1 MTLPM
6 LWPVS
11 GPGSRGARGLAA
23 AVALA
28 SPASFLQGR
37 QGADGGFSEPGGTA
51 TPGLTAWAAIGLAA
65 AGAPTGK
72 AHEFLVAH
80 EPQLSSATDVELA
93 VVAEAV
99 TGGAS
104 PTLLA
109 RLGALV
115 QPSGRIGPALNS
127 TIWGILALRQA
138 GKDVPKES
146 VRYLTAHQSRS
157 GGFAWVEGGAPDS
170 NTTAAAVEAL
180 GRGSAAT
187 RALAYLRRLQ
197 GRDGGFALSPG
208 RASDAQST
216 AWAIQAFLAAGRK
229 APPRAAA
236 YLARLRRPD
245 GSYRYSSAYATTPVW
260 VTAQVLPA
268 LVGKPL
274 PLRAG

>member
-1 MTLPM
+1 MKL
-6 LWPVS
+6 LAV
-11 GPGSRGARGLAA
+11 AA
-23 AVALA
+23 AALAFA
-28 SPASFLQGR
+28 SPAAFLESR

-51 TPGLTAWAAIGLAA
+51 TPGLTAWAAIGLTATGAA
-65 AGAPTGK
+65 TGK
-72 AHEFLVAH
+72 AHAFVVSR
-80 EPQLSSATDVELA
+80 EPQLVSATDVELA

-104 PTLLA
+104 PALLT
-109 RLGALV
+109 RLRALV

-138 GKDVPKES
+138 GRDVPAAS

-180 GRGSAAT
+180 GRGPAST
-187 RALAYLRRLQ
+187 RALAYLQRLQ

-229 APPRAAA
+229 SPAGAAA
-236 YLARLRRPD
+236 YLARLKLPD
-245 GSYRYSSAYATTPVW
+245 GSYRYSAAYATTPVW
-260 VTAQVLPA
+260 VTAQVLTA
-268 LVGKPL
+268 LAGRPL
-274 PLRAG
+274 PLPTG

>member
-1 MTLPM
+1 VNL
-6 LWPVS
+6 LAV
-11 GPGSRGARGLAA
+11 AA
-23 AVALA
+23 AVLALA
-28 SPASFLQGR
+28 SPAAFLQDR
-37 QGADGGFSEPGGTA
+37 QGADGGFAEPGGSA

-72 AHEFLVAH
+72 AHDFLVAH
-80 EPQLSSATDVELA
+80 EPELASATDVELA

-104 PTLLA
+104 PGLLA

-138 GKDVPKES
+138 GKGAPPAS
-146 VRYLTAHQSRS
+146 VRYLTAHQARS

-180 GRGSAAT
+180 GRGTAVT
-187 RALAYLRRLQ
+187 RALAFLRRLQ
-197 GRDGGFALSPG
+197 GKDGGFALSSG

-216 AWAIQAFLAAGRK
+216 AWAIQAFLAVGRK
-229 APPRAAA
+229 APAGATA
-236 YLARLRRPD
+236 YLARLKRPD
-245 GSYRYSSAYATTPVW
+245 GSYRYSSAYETTPVW
-260 VTAQVLPA
+260 VTAQVLTA
-268 LVGKPL
+268 LAGKPL
-274 PLRAG
+274 PIPMG